1 MRLLHACV
9 ICWALLFLQMLCKND
24 SNKEEEVKPQ
34 KGDSEDEIEV
44 EMEDAI
50 QKVCNATGCSVSIE

>member
-1 MRLLHACV
+1 
-9 ICWALLFLQMLCKND
+9 MLCKSV

>member
-1 MRLLHACV
+1 M

-24 SNKEEEVKPQ
+24 LNKEEEVQPQ
-34 KGDSEDEIEV
+34 KGDSEAETEV

-50 QKVCNATGCSVSIE
+50 QKVCNATGCSVSME